1 MNTLPRSLREQQ
13 NDNETNIMTT
23 KGTESL
29 SLEIK
34 RLIKAPRDRVY
45 AAWTDPAQLKQ
56 WFGPENVQTH
66 NLIADARVGG
76 KFRWDLTNSEGEKMT
91 CQGEYLELQPDK
103 KIVFTWQWEDDE
115 DWENHVSIVT
125 VELDDAEGG
134 TELRLTHEQL
144 PNEESRDGHTRGWN
158 SALDKLEELFS
169 K

>member
-1 MNTLPRSLREQQ
+1 MR
-13 NDNETNIMTT
+13 T
-23 KGTESL
+23 KGSEKL

-56 WFGPENVQTH
+56 WFGPENVQTRE
-66 NLIADARVGG
+66 LIAEARAGG

-91 CQGEYLELQPDK
+91 CRGEYRELQPGK
-103 KIVFTWQWEDDE
+103 KIVFTWQWDDDE
-115 DWENHVSIVT
+115 TWENHTSIVT
-125 VELDDAEGG
+125 VELDDVAGG

-144 PNEESRDGHTRGWN
+144 PNEDSRDGHTRGWN
-158 SALDKLEELFS
+158 SAVDKLAKFVS